1 MWNLYTFVCFSSVNL
16 SLMSVQFSGPAKKP
30 WEGSIKSLLPIWHSC
45 NHHHNQRTDRFHHT
59 RRLPCAP
66 LQSVPCPS
74 SPTQET
80 HVWSC
85 HLRLQ
90 SGVYGGY
97 HFVSGVFCSAN
108 CLLSMSLSVSIVH
121 FCIAKSEPILWI
133 FYHFSSIHLLVD
145 IYQPNFGATFCC
157 NSLPPF
163 PLISFYS
170 ENREGDISPELIFF
184 YEFLG

>member
-1 MWNLYTFVCFSSVNL
+1 MWSKGQVSLLFTWISSWLSTIFWKYDPFLLLYSATFVINHVTIYACFFFFFWAL
-16 SLMSVQFSGPAKKP
+16 YP
-30 WEGSIKSLLPIWHSC
+30 SI
-45 NHHHNQRTDRFHHT
+45 DR
-59 RRLPCAP
+59 
-66 LQSVPCPS
+66 
-74 SPTQET
+74 
-80 HVWSC
+80 SC

-108 CLLSMSLSVSIVH
+108 WDSSMSLPVSIVH
-121 FCIAKSEPILWI
+121 FFIAKSEPILWI

-145 IYQPNFGATFCC
+145 IYQPNFGATLCC
-157 NSLPPF
+157 NSLPLF

-184 YEFLG
+184 YEFLR